1 MLLVTSRAA
10 ANFTLLLAAA
20 RETDFVDPTRSYLI
34 CCVQRTG
41 SWLLANTLA
50 DTGWAGRP
58 SDYFDE
64 AERESWT
71 QEWGLSTEDLAS
83 YVRGVWDHA
92 TTPNGVLGSKMM
104 WNAFDRLRSSLQ
116 SEDGDDV
123 GLQFIRT
130 TFPNTQF
137 VWLRR
142 EDKVRQGVSWWRA
155 VATDE
160 WALTPDQRPA
170 RLELHVEQI
179 VPLVRFAEQCENGW
193 RQWFASTG
201 VETYE
206 VVYEDLA
213 RDRLGTVNDVLEFLD
228 LRQITQNAVPP
239 VRYRKQADELSE
251 HYVNLVRAAM
261 STPD

>member
-1 MLLVTSRAA
+1 M
-10 ANFTLLLAAA
+10 A
-20 RETDFVDPTRSYLI
+20 RETEFVDPTRSYLI

-41 SWLLANTLA
+41 SWLLAHALA

-58 SDYFDE
+58 SDYFDD
-64 AERESWT
+64 AERERWT
-71 QEWGLSTEDLAS
+71 LEWELPTGDLAT
-83 YVRGVWDHA
+83 YVRAVQNHA

-104 WNAFDRLRSSLQ
+104 WNDFDRLRSSLPSQ
-116 SEDGDDV
+116 DGDNA
-123 GLQFIRT
+123 GLEFIRT

-142 EDKVRQGVSWWRA
+142 EDKIRQGVSWWRA
-155 VATDE
+155 EATDE
-160 WALTPDQRPA
+160 WALTPDQQPA
-170 RLELHVEQI
+170 RPELDVEQI

-193 RQWFASTG
+193 RQWFAATG
-201 VETYE
+201 IEPYE

-213 RDRLGTVNDVLEFLD
+213 RDRFGIVNNVLGFLD
-228 LRQITQNAVPP
+228 LSQLTQNALPP
-239 VRYRKQADELSE
+239 VRYRKQADDLSD